1 MVTKYGLSSLQ
12 SSPSSGGSPFKFKVG
27 KVFATVMDEK
37 TPSKKVFDQCGGW
50 AGVGTVL
57 FKFYPSSKLTDN
69 YKENTTSNTVLGY
82 STAKP
87 LFPNQKYIPLNGEL
101 ILVFSLPSANTQK
114 SKSNNAPSYYY
125 ITNIN
130 LWGNNHSNAQ
140 TSNAEHPLGLGFD
153 ENPKIESILPFEGD
167 YILEGRFGNTLR
179 FGSTNK
185 INTGENFWSDSGKNG
200 DPITILTNGHKFGS
214 GKLYVENINKD
225 FSALYLTSSQKV
237 PLQVSKTK
245 LNPLTTTTLP
255 NKYIEGSQAILTSD
269 RVVINSKK
277 ENVLLFAHNNIELY
291 TKNTISLDADDKT
304 VINSPVIF
312 LGMNGS
318 KIPEEPVLLG
328 NETVKLL
335 NTLLTSLSTFSTIC
349 SSALNGSKG
358 SPITQ
363 LNTAARGLKESVD
376 NLIPKLITI
385 KSQKV
390 RVAK

>member
-1 MVTKYGLSSLQ
+1 MVTKYGLSSLR
-12 SSPSSGGSPFKFKVG
+12 SPSIAGGGPFKFKVG
-27 KVFATVMDEK
+27 KVFATVMDDK
-37 TPSKKVFDQCGGW
+37 TPSKKVFDLCGGW
-50 AGVGTVL
+50 NGVGTVL
-57 FKFYPSSKLTDN
+57 FTSYPASKDKDN
-69 YKENTTSNTVLGY
+69 YEENTVSNTVLGY
-82 STAKP
+82 SVAKP
-87 LFPNQKYIPLNGEL
+87 LFPNQKYYPLKGEL
-101 ILVFSLPSANTQK
+101 ILVFPLPSFNTQT
-114 SKSNNAPSYYY
+114 SKSNNKPVYYY
-125 ITNIN
+125 ITSIN

-140 TSNAEHPLGLGFD
+140 TFDPNSPLGLGFD
-153 ENPKIESILPFEGD
+153 ENPNIEGILPFEGD

-185 INTGENFWSDSGKNG
+185 INTGENFWSNSGKNG

-214 GKLYVENINKD
+214 GKLYVEDINKD
-225 FSALYLTSSQKV
+225 SSSLYLTSSQKV
-237 PLQVSKTK
+237 PLKVSKTK

-255 NKYIEGSQAILTSD
+255 DKYIEGSQAILTSD

-277 ENVLLFAHNNIELY
+277 ENVLLFAQNNIELY

-304 VINSPVIF
+304 VINSPVIL
-312 LGMNGS
+312 LGLNGN

-328 NETVKLL
+328 NETIKLL
-335 NTLLTSLSTFSTIC
+335 NTLLTSLSTFSTMC

-376 NLIPKLITI
+376 NLIPKLQKI